1 MNIISPKYDFSAKEL
16 FSNEVVRRH
25 FISDVLGIPIEKIRS
40 VRMLNPFLRKRFRL
54 QKQGILDVLVELND
68 STKINIEVQVEL
80 FANWDRRSLFYLAK
94 MYTEDLLVGENYAK
108 LKRCVS
114 ISILDFNLTDSEE
127 YHKVYRLR
135 DEQGNEFSDLFEV
148 HTIELRKKLKGNG
161 KMDDWIR
168 LFNAKTEEELDMI
181 QTKNAGLQEAINMVK
196 TMSLSKRMRLRY
208 EAHMKDVRDR
218 RARED
223 YVREEGHQAGHQ
235 EGRQE
240 GLREGRL
247 QVAQRMLAKGM
258 PKEDIIAYTG
268 LREETIEKL
277 SKGRTYT

>member
-68 STKINIEVQVEL
+68 STKINIEVQVVL

-135 DEQGNEFSDLFEV
+135 DEQGNEFSDLLEV

-168 LFNAKTEEELDMI
+168 LFNAKTEEDLDMI
-181 QTKNAGLQEAINMVK
+181 QTKNVGLQEAINMVK

-223 YVREEGHQAGHQ
+223 YVREEGLR

-240 GLREGRL
+240 SLI
-247 QVAQRMLAKGM
+247 QVAQRMLAKGVPM
-258 PKEDIIAYTG
+258 EDIIAYTG
-268 LREETIEKL
+268 LTEDVIACAGLTDIQEEEK
-277 SKGRTYT
+277 K

>member
-68 STKINIEVQVEL
+68 STKINIEVQVVL
-80 FANWDRRSLFYLAK
+80 FTNWDRRSLFYLAK

-135 DEQGNEFSDLFEV
+135 DEQGNEFSDLLEV

-168 LFNAKTEEELDMI
+168 LFNAKTEEDLDMI
-181 QTKNAGLQEAINMVK
+181 QTKNVGLQEAINMVK

-223 YVREEGHQAGHQ
+223 YVRQ
-235 EGRQE
+235 ES
-240 GLREGRL
+240 LI
-247 QVAQRMLAKGM
+247 QVAQRMLANGALM
-258 PKEDIIAYTG
+258 EDIIAYTG
-268 LREETIEKL
+268 LTEDVIEKL
-277 SKGRTYT
+277 RCDNGFKKK

>member
-25 FISDVLGIPIEKIRS
+25 FISDVLGIPIEQIRS
-40 VRMLNPFLRKRFRL
+40 VRMLNPFLRKCFRL
-54 QKQGILDVLVELND
+54 QKQG
-68 STKINIEVQVEL
+68 
-80 FANWDRRSLFYLAK
+80 
-94 MYTEDLLVGENYAK
+94 
-108 LKRCVS
+108 
-114 ISILDFNLTDSEE
+114 ILDFNLTDSEE
-127 YHKVYRLR
+127 YHRVYRLR
-135 DEQGNEFSDLFEV
+135 DEQGNAFSDLLEV

-168 LFNAKTEEELDMI
+168 LFNAKTEEDLDMI
-181 QTKNAGLQEAINMVK
+181 QTKSAGLQEAINMVK

-223 YVREEGHQAGHQ
+223 YVREEGHQEGLR

-247 QVAQRMLAKGM
+247 LKC
-258 PKEDIIAYTG
+258 T
-268 LREETIEKL
+268 L
-277 SKGRTYT
+277 